1 MAQDAATARRDLLL
15 FVAHGSMVPEIA
27 ASGLQPI
34 PPRADDACVHPGV
47 AGLSLEEKGFV
58 LGAALARMPPA
69 RAETRLPGPAGARC
83 AAALAALA
91 DEPRP
96 ARAAAIA
103 ALTTLIRA
111 PVPAGIDRIHPDWLR
126 ERFERESTAVVRAA
140 AVGLPGEVRRIAA
153 DVRRARGEDGRALEP
168 DGSVGAHGVAAL
180 QRTVFAGLVPLAG
193 PGGPS
198 TPVARELAA
207 LAPADL
213 VRAIE
218 TRGAE
223 TLGRSLRGAPAGVV
237 ASAAAALGSP
247 LAAIVLEASRAEGD
261 ADARER
267 ARRIV
272 AAAGV
277 PATGTAAL
285 AIGTQAIADALAT
298 EGGAAV
304 MAIAQRLPPEAGR
317 RLLAAANG
325 IG

>member
-1 MAQDAATARRDLLL
+1 
-15 FVAHGSMVPEIA
+15 
-27 ASGLQPI
+27 
-34 PPRADDACVHPGV
+34 
-47 AGLSLEEKGFV
+47 
-58 LGAALARMPPA
+58 MPPA
-69 RAETRLPGPAGARC
+69 SAEARLAGPAGARC

-91 DEPRP
+91 DEPRA

-103 ALTTLIRA
+103 ALTTLVRT
-111 PVPAGIDRIHPDWLR
+111 PVPAGIEHIHPDWLR
-126 ERFERESTAVVRAA
+126 ERFARESTTVVCAVAA
-140 AVGLPGEVRRIAA
+140 GLPDEVRRIAA
-153 DVRRARGEDGRALEP
+153 QVLHTRGVDEPAFESDVTM
-168 DGSVGAHGVAAL
+168 SAHGVAAL
-180 QRTVFAGLVPLAG
+180 QRMMFAGLVPLAG
-193 PGGPS
+193 AGGPS
-198 TPVARELAA
+198 TPIAHELTA

-213 VRAIE
+213 VRTIE

-223 TLGRSLRGAPAGVV
+223 TLGRSLRGAPAAVV
-237 ASAAAALGSP
+237 ASAAAALGNP

-285 AIGTQAIADALAT
+285 AIGAQAIAEVLAT